1 MQQNFAASL
10 SAVLKTEG
18 GFVNDPHDPGGA
30 TNMGIT
36 RQTLASWR
44 HIVPWQ
50 ALPIEAVKLLSR
62 DEAADIY
69 KAEYWDRIDGD
80 NLPAGVDY
88 AVFDYAVNSG
98 WPKAVMTL
106 QQIVG
111 VPDDGKIGP
120 ITLAAI
126 AKERPVFLITKLCAM
141 RLGFLGRLSTW
152 AHFGTGW
159 TNRVHAVE
167 QAAMNMVPDT

>member
-10 SAVLKTEG
+10 ALVLKSEG
-18 GFVNDPHDPGGA
+18 GFVNDPRDPGGA

-36 RQTLASWR
+36 RQTLAAWR

-50 ALPIEAVKLLSR
+50 ALPVVAVELLSR

-80 NLPAGVDY
+80 ALPAGVDY
-88 AVFDYAVNSG
+88 AVFDFAVNSG
-98 WPKAVMTL
+98 WPKAAMTL
-106 QQIVG
+106 QGIVG
-111 VPDDGKIGP
+111 VAEDGKIGP

-126 AKERPVFLITKLCAM
+126 AKERPTFLIPKLCAM
-141 RLGFLGRLSTW
+141 RLGFLRKLSTW
-152 AHFGTGW
+152 PHFGAGW
-159 TNRVHAVE
+159 TNRVNQVDID
-167 QAAMNMVPDT
+167 AMNMIRAD